1 MLRYVAR
8 RLLLTAVVVLGVTVL
23 TFFIMH
29 FAPGDPAE
37 MVAIA
42 RYGMENL
49 TRDQIEAIRK
59 AEGLDAP
66 VYVQYAKWLNH
77 IVRGDFGRSLSTGEP
92 VLKEILIRFPA
103 TLKLALAAMIV
114 SLLIA
119 IPVGVVSALKQYSL
133 IDYLAMAG
141 ALIGVCVP
149 HFWLGL
155 LLILLFSVH
164 LGLFPVC
171 GYGGLRH
178 LALPALTLGSAM
190 AAVTA
195 RLMRSSMLEV
205 LNQDYITTARAK
217 GLPERAIVARHA
229 LRNALIPVVTM
240 VGLQF
245 GHLLEGAVVVESIF
259 AWPGVGKLLVDAIFD
274 RDFALI
280 QGCVMLFASVF
291 VTINLVVDILYVY
304 LDPRIRYEG
313 EAQP

>member
-1 MLRYVAR
+1 M
-8 RLLLTAVVVLGVTVL
+8 TAVVILGVTVL
-23 TFFIMH
+23 TFFLMH
-29 FAPGDPAE
+29 LAPGDPAE

-42 RYGMENL
+42 RYGAENL
-49 TRDQIEAIRK
+49 TREQIEVIRK
-59 AEGLDAP
+59 VEGLDAP
-66 VYVQYAKWLNH
+66 LHVQYAKWLYH
-77 IVRGDFGRSLSTGEP
+77 VIRGDFGRSLSTGEP
-92 VLKEILIRFPA
+92 VLEEILLRFPA
-103 TLKLALAAMIV
+103 TLKLAFAAMIV

-119 IPVGVVSALKQYSL
+119 IPVGVASAVKQYSL
-133 IDYLAMAG
+133 VDYLGMAG

-164 LGLFPVC
+164 LGLLPVC

-178 LALPALTLGSAM
+178 LALPALTLGSAT

-195 RLMRSSMLEV
+195 RLTRSSMLEA
-205 LNQDYITTARAK
+205 LSQDYIITARAK
-217 GLPERAIVARHA
+217 GLPERVVVARHA
-229 LRNALIPVVTM
+229 LRNAFIPVVTM
-240 VGLQF
+240 IGLQF

-280 QGCVMLFASVF
+280 QGCVILFALVF
-291 VTINLVVDILYVY
+291 VAINLVVDILYVL

-313 EAQP
+313 EARP